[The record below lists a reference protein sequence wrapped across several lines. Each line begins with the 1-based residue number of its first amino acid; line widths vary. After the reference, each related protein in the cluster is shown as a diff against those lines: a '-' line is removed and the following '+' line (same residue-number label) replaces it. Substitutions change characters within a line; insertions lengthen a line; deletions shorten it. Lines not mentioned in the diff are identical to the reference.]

1 MRQASN
7 WDKLGLSDT
16 DSDAQ
21 SKTADG
27 FVWATS
33 EQARLRALS
42 LYVIRSIVEKHGGTV
57 EVDLATDTINIDVP
71 QAEEVACAREIEE
84 QVGSM
89 CV

>member
-1 MRQASN
+1 MKRESN

-16 DSDAQ
+16 DGDAQ
-21 SKTADG
+21 SRTAEG
-27 FVWATS
+27 YVWATS

-57 EVDLATDTINIDVP
+57 DIDLATDTLNIDVP
-71 QAEEVACAREIEE
+71 KAEELACAREIEE

-89 CV
+89 CF

>member
-1 MRQASN
+1 MKRESN
-7 WDKLGLSDT
+7 WDRSGLSDAGGET
-16 DSDAQ
+16 Q
-21 SKTADG
+21 SGAAEG

-57 EVDLATDTINIDVP
+57 DIDLATDTLNIDVP
-71 QAEEVACAREIEE
+71 KEEEVACAREIEE

-89 CV
+89 CF

>member
-1 MRQASN
+1 MKRESN
-7 WDKLGLSDT
+7 WDKPVLSDT
-16 DSDAQ
+16 DCEAQ
-21 SKTADG
+21 SRASEG

-57 EVDLATDTINIDVP
+57 DIDLATDTINIDVP
-71 QAEEVACAREIEE
+71 KAEEVACAKEIEE

-89 CV
+89 CF